1 MPYEE
6 TGAEKVK
13 RKAYEKANKERGIEQ
28 EAKRDYKLFGT
39 TEQNIPN
46 VNPMGDVVTPAAGM
60 KKGGKV
66 SSASARADGC
76 CERGK
81 TKGRFV

>member
-46 VNPMGDVVTPAAGM
+46 VNPMGDAVTPAAGM